1 MEEKN
6 NEMIE
11 LTEVNGE
18 PTVEVEVEE
27 HGMST
32 GLAMLI
38 GSGLTIGVIAAVKKG
53 REAWARHK
61 AKKAQIEDDA
71 TVIIEDGNSVDPSDD
86 SEETQENKQ

>member
-11 LTEVNGE
+11 LAEVNE
-18 PTVEVEVEE
+18 PAVEVEVEE
-27 HGMST
+27 TGMST

-53 REAWARHK
+53 REVWLRHK
-61 AKKAQIEDDA
+61 AKKETIEAEAQMVNNAD
-71 TVIIEDGNSVDPSDD
+71 DD
-86 SEETQENKQ
+86 SENTSEESEEEKQ